1 MSARFAGGHSA
12 VGKATF
18 VCTTAPQVARVS
30 SNGQAQLMDDNK
42 VTEGQ
47 GADVPWNAARPEIL
61 AGRYRVLER
70 LREIGKKRKRS
81 VSFLIR
87 EALLQYVQDQE
98 SKDLSVD

>member
-1 MSARFAGGHSA
+1 MSTRRLDASSHPTYHRFMP
-12 VGKATF
+12 TERF
-18 VCTTAPQVARVS
+18 YLRVDQEMRE
-30 SNGQAQLMDDNK
+30 N
-42 VTEGQ
+42 
-47 GADVPWNAARPEIL
+47 
-61 AGRYRVLER
+61 RVLER